1 MADPP
6 ICRRALMSRWKN
18 FLAAYDVCDDRRR
31 RSALRV
37 MLDHAG
43 DRQKSVFEC
52 RVAEADVP
60 LLIERV
66 GNLIDLSTDR
76 FILLRVRQTVCV
88 ARAQSDGLV
97 AGQDVH
103 WFRA

>member
-1 MADPP
+1 
-6 ICRRALMSRWKN
+6 MSRWKR
-18 FLAAYDVCDDRRR
+18 FLAAYDVCDERRR

-37 MLDHAG
+37 MLDYAG

-60 LLIERV
+60 FLMERV

-76 FILLRVRQTVCV
+76 FILCRVRQMVCV
-88 ARAQSDGLV
+88 SRAESDGLV
-97 AGQDVH
+97 VGTDVH
-103 WFRA
+103 WFG